1 MKDFEDLLVHERI
14 AERARPH
21 YVKHLERWGAAL
33 RARPK
38 GASKEDFLEGY
49 FNKLVHTEGV
59 EAFQVRQV
67 LEAVRLAHEV
77 LLKEAWTGEVDWE
90 GMRSR
95 VEEDYGIPA
104 GEVVVETLA
113 ELEAG
118 WRKAGFS
125 AEQVGSLADMVRVM
139 REGNYAFRTELGYV
153 QWVKRLM
160 GFSCSLSCLAPFFWQ
175 QRSTRL
181 VTCSL
186 PIPTLILCSQYES

>member
-1 MKDFEDLLVHERI
+1 MTRNKKDAFLKDFEDLLVHERI

-33 RARPK
+33 RARPT
-38 GASKEDFLEGY
+38 GTSKEDFLEGY

-95 VEEDYGIPA
+95 VEEDYGS
-104 GEVVVETLA
+104 
-113 ELEAG
+113 
-118 WRKAGFS
+118 R
-125 AEQVGSLADMVRVM
+125 
-139 REGNYAFRTELGYV
+139 
-153 QWVKRLM
+153 KRLR
-160 GFSCSLSCLAPFFWQ
+160 LT
-175 QRSTRL
+175 RSPRKRL
-181 VTCSL
+181 RVA
-186 PIPTLILCSQYES
+186 